1 MSMPEDYIA
10 EQIGWLDNILTHP
23 ENQNLFPNEKLAPI
37 ARELAERWLGEN
49 RLHLLIDL
57 AEQYGE
63 ENVFTVLDKI
73 IYANCQRDW
82 ERVGKE
88 GGNSFEHFLKVLWEP
103 LKNSGFEYS
112 FVTQDN
118 KTTFCV
124 TKCPM
129 YDLARKIGAE
139 KWLYHL
145 VCLTDEPI
153 ITGFN
158 DRIVF
163 GRTRTL
169 MQGYSDCD
177 HCYTDF
183 S

>member
-1 MSMPEDYIA
+1 MPEDYIA

-23 ENQNLFPNEKLAPI
+23 ENQNLFQNEKLSLI
-37 ARELAERWLGEN
+37 ERELADRWLGEN
-49 RLHLLIDL
+49 RLWLLIDL
-57 AEQYGE
+57 ADKYGE

-73 IYANCQRDW
+73 IYVNCRRDW
-82 ERVGKE
+82 ERIGKE
-88 GGNSFEHFLKVLWEP
+88 ESNSFDRFLEVLWEP
-103 LKNSGFEYS
+103 LRSSGFEYS
-112 FVTQDN
+112 FATQGN

-124 TKCPM
+124 TKCAM

-145 VCLTDEPI
+145 VCLTDEPA

-169 MQGYSDCD
+169 MQGCSDCD
-177 HCYTDF
+177 HCYTDL
-183 S
+183 SR